1 MESRQSQNI
10 IDKLKILR
18 ILIINMVNGKQKSL
32 ITELPKIIERGKKE
46 AERILDGLSKK
57 NKITLQTN
65 ELVLPTKAKGGL
77 FSFTGQSV
85 KDDVKK
91 ELLNRLIY
99 GDNLLTLQALLA
111 GDPQTGM
118 PSMRGKI
125 DLIYIDPP
133 FDSKA
138 DYRTKIHLPAT
149 DIEAMPTV
157 IEQHAYSDT
166 WKNGTASYLEM
177 MIPRLILMR
186 ELLSEQGSI
195 YVHID
200 WHVGHYVKVV
210 MDDIFGKDLFQN
222 EITWKRHVMVS
233 SVEGGMLRYP
243 QKADYIL
250 VYSKT
255 NKFYF
260 KLPYKQVTDE
270 EILKAKFKQL
280 EEETGR
286 WFETQ
291 PLVLKGNE
299 PSFLKFPERELKL
312 PRGQRFA
319 WNQNTLNENLK
330 KNPKIIYWTNTGL
343 PRYKKYRENFEG
355 EPVSNIWDDINPITS
370 KSGESVNYDTQKPKK
385 LVERM
390 IKASCPENGI
400 VADFFAGSGTTGAVA
415 EKLGRKWIMSDLGK
429 PACMVMRKRLID
441 QDAKPFLYQSIGDY
455 QKEQFE
461 KSAFRTIG
469 DLSHVIINLYGA
481 LPFPLQEGVP
491 NNLGYI
497 KQSKTLILVDSP
509 SKMTGYN
516 TLKKAQELRASFMG
530 GWDKV
535 VVLGWNFDSQISKV
549 LQAFQKDIDN
559 KILEVLVIPPNLLDQ
574 LKNKINYEK
583 LMKEG
588 QILVGDS
595 KLKQMNKK
603 KPIIHFSSL
612 QYLTIKPVKATSGK
626 EKDII
631 EVELDN
637 YTLLSPDALPLDQKN
652 KEKLEKVMGDDP
664 LALIEYWSIDPDYD
678 GETFRSKWQDYRQN
692 TDNDG
697 DEFRVIKK
705 AKLEVP
711 KVKGKRKVCVKAVD
725 VFGFESVAVR
735 EIK

>member
-1 MESRQSQNI
+1 MAEA
-10 IDKLKILR
+10 
-18 ILIINMVNGKQKSL
+18 KSL

-57 NKITLQTN
+57 NKVTLQTN
-65 ELVLPTKAKGGL
+65 ELVLPTKSKGGL
-77 FSFTGQSV
+77 FSFTGQAV
-85 KDDVKK
+85 KGDVKK
-91 ELLNRLIY
+91 EWINRMIY
-99 GDNLLTLQALLA
+99 GDNLLAMQALLA
-111 GDPQTGM
+111 GDPQSKM

-138 DYRTKIHLPAT
+138 DYRTKIHLPST

-166 WKNGTASYLEM
+166 WKDGTVSYLEM
-177 MIPRLILMR
+177 MVPRLILMR

-200 WHVGHYVKVV
+200 WHVGHYVKII
-210 MDDIFGKDLFQN
+210 MDEIFGKENFVN
-222 EITWKRHVMVS
+222 NIVWKRS
-233 SVEGGMLRYP
+233 SGVTGVAGGLKNYGRLQDNLLFY
-243 QKADYIL
+243 K
-250 VYSKT
+250 KT
-255 NKFYF
+255 NNNIF
-260 KLPYKQVTDE
+260 
-270 EILKAKFKQL
+270 
-280 EEETGR
+280 
-286 WFETQ
+286 
-291 PLVLKGNE
+291 
-299 PSFLKFPERELKL
+299 
-312 PRGQRFA
+312 
-319 WNQNTLNENLK
+319 NQQFTSYAENTLK
-330 KNPKIIYWTNTGL
+330 M
-343 PRYKKYRENFEG
+343 YKYDDNDGRGKYRLQILRNYSEESIQRMMKERRIFVDEDKKRHLKQFLSDKEG
-355 EPVSNIWDDINPITS
+355 VAMSDIWDDVPQIQHS
-370 KSGESVNYDTQKPKK
+370 SQEKLGYDTQKPEK
-385 LVERM
+385 LIERV
-390 IKASCPENGI
+390 ILGSSNENYI

-415 EKLGRKWIMSDLGK
+415 EKLKRNWIMSDLGK

-491 NNLGYI
+491 NNLGYD
-497 KQSKTLILVDSP
+497 KRTKTLVFVDSP

-516 TLKKAQELRASFMG
+516 TLKKAQELRAGFMG

-535 VVLGWNFDSQISKV
+535 VVLGWNFVTDIGKI
-549 LQAFQKDIDN
+549 LENIKDD
-559 KILEVLVIPPNLLDQ
+559 KLEVLVIPPDLLDQ
-574 LKNKINYEK
+574 LKTKASYEK
-583 LMKEG
+583 LIKTG
-588 QILVGDS
+588 KI
-595 KLKQMNKK
+595 K
-603 KPIIHFSSL
+603 FSSL
-612 QYLTIKPVKATSGK
+612 QYLTIKQIKVKQGK
-626 EKDII
+626 ETDEI

-652 KEKLEKVMGDDP
+652 KEKLEEVMGDDP

-692 TDNDG
+692 TENDA

-711 KVKGKRKVCVKAVD
+711 KVSGKRKVCVKAVD
-725 VFGFESVAVR
+725 VFGFESATVQEV
-735 EIK
+735 K